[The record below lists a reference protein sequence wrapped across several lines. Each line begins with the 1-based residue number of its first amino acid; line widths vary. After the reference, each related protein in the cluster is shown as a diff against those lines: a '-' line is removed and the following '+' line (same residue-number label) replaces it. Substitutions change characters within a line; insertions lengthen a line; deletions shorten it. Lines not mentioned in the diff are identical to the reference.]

1 MERLKATQQGP
12 LAAKHAVEFIDKVVY
27 GQANKQQMTGSCM
40 ACSKTVKSTGSS
52 RQLQHILQ
60 CPLIPKEVAKE
71 FQVLKAAWP

>member
-1 MERLKATQQGP
+1 
-12 LAAKHAVEFIDKVVY
+12 
-27 GQANKQQMTGSCM
+27 MTGSCM